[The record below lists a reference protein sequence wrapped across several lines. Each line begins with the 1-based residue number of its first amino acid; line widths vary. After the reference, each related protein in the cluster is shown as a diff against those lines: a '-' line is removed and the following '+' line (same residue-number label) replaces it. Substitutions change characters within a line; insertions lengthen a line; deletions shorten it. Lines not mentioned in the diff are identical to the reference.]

1 MNKSIIELEQ
11 VEYLQTPI
19 RRRTP
24 PVKLDQILADRM
36 AAFVRSRK
44 VSPMSLTECE

>member
-1 MNKSIIELEQ
+1 MNKSIIELQ
-11 VEYLQTPI
+11 AVEYLQTPI
-19 RRRTP
+19 RKRTA

-36 AAFVRSRK
+36 AAFVRSRR